1 MNKVLIVSS
10 LFLITNI
17 ANAEGGYRLVST
29 DNSALSALCI
39 TAVEAPEAVSKS
51 ARAIGMSSTDMAE
64 LRCNGQTLP
73 VFVHRFRETESNPT
87 IVYSF
92 NKTDA
97 SEETELCYAAVSS
110 EQQYNQVKDTYFDD
124 ELNIEE
130 EVMCNGM
137 PIKTFARKYRN
148 RAFTASTK

>member
-1 MNKVLIVSS
+1 MKVLIVSS

-17 ANAEGGYRLVST
+17 ANAEGYRLVNT

-39 TAVEAPEAVSKS
+39 TAVEAPESVRANAK
-51 ARAIGMSSTDMAE
+51 AIGMSSGDMAE

-73 VFVHRFRETESNPT
+73 VFVHKLRDTESSPGV
-87 IVYSF
+87 VYSF
-92 NKTDA
+92 NKTDT

-110 EQQYNQVKDTYFDD
+110 EQQYEQVKDTYFDD